1 MKFMRAV
8 LGCVIVGGICMP
20 LLYVRRGIYYF
31 EIVLIMFA
39 CWLNPG
45 TRERVVAA
53 MDKQD
58 AEAQARARARSVW
71 GGDK

>member
-1 MKFMRAV
+1 MKVMRAA
-8 LGCVIVGGICMP
+8 LNCVIIGGMCVP
-20 LLYVRRGIYYF
+20 LLYVCRGIYDF
-31 EIVLIMFA
+31 EFVLIRFA

-45 TRERVVAA
+45 THERVVAA

-58 AEAQARARARSVW
+58 AEAQARARARGVW